1 MNGLHAW
8 LWRRAHETARASQQ
22 RAQHL
27 KEKVLEAEQLKAR
40 AEAALQLAQSAVGR
54 LDYFEPVIHREPQ
67 CPDCWVARGIHAK
80 LKPIRGGTETDLFAC
95 ESCHQEFSTE

>member
-8 LWRRAHETARASQQ
+8 LWRHAHETAEAAQR

-27 KEKVLEAEQLKAR
+27 QEKVLEAEQLKAR

-54 LDYFEPVIHREPQ
+54 LDYFEPVIHRELQ
-67 CPDCWVARGIHAK
+67 CPDCWVARGVHSK
-80 LKPIRGGTETDLFAC
+80 LKPVPSDTKDDKFKC
-95 ESCHQEFSTE
+95 ESCHQEFSPE